1 VDTVTEA
8 LADRL
13 ARLAV
18 AGQLS
23 LDDPAE
29 AAEQLKALLVGPTDG
44 RSRLGMRRAAASVR

>member
-1 VDTVTEA
+1 MTEA